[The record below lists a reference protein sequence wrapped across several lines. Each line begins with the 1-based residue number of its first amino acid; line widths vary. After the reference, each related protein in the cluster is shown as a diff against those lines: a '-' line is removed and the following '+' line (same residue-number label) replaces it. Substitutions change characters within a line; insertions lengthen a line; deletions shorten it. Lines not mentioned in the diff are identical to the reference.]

1 MIFVNTSRIARS
13 PRSPIVQELR
23 WAHDTTV
30 LAELAGGAPAGVVT
44 AVMTRSPARLA
55 RAGLPRRPARA
66 PHPERRARRPPPRP
80 PPASPRRNAGDRRH
94 AAASLRPRRPR

>member
-66 PHPERRARRPPPRP
+66 PLPERPPRP